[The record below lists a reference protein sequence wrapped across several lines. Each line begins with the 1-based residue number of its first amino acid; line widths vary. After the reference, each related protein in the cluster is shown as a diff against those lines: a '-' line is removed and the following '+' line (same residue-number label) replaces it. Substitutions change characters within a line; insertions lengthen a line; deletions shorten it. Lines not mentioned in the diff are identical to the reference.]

1 MKIETQDKTVGA
13 VRERERE
20 REREL
25 YFSEINS
32 IEIDNIYKKIKITIK
47 PKS

>member
-13 VRERERE
+13 VRERE

-32 IEIDNIYKKIKITIK
+32 IEIDNIYKKIEITIK

>member
-20 REREL
+20 REL
-25 YFSEINS
+25 YFNEIKH
-32 IEIDNIYKKIKITIK
+32 IEIDNIYKKSEITIK
-47 PKS
+47 TKR

>member
-13 VRERERE
+13 VRE

-32 IEIDNIYKKIKITIK
+32 IEIDNIYKKIEITIK